1 MRSSKTILVV
11 DDDVAIRRAIELK
24 LQTAGYTVI
33 TAADGEDALARVQ
46 NDQPDALIT
55 DITMPKIDG
64 KQLCELTNGIK
75 LQRPFLT
82 IIVTARILPDEREW
96 VAAMTDT
103 VFMEKPFSPS
113 RMLGIVDR
121 YLGVSS

>member
-1 MRSSKTILVV
+1 LRSSRTILVV

-64 KQLCELTNGIK
+64 KQLCKLTNDIK

-96 VAAMTDT
+96 IAAMTDT